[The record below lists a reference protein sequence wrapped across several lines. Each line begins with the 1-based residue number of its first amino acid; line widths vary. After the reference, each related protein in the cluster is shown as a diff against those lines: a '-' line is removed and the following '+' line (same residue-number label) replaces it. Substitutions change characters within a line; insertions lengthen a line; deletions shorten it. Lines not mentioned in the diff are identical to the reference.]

1 MILNLKKAV
10 GFILLS
16 ACSLLLTAQAAFAD
30 TAEYTYNAQNN
41 TVYKITDGGKSA
53 VNDAEMIFV
62 DAAGGEDSNNG
73 SYAMPLKSIAYA
85 VQRSAGIKKDTFII
99 LKPAKYTVD
108 KTINIYPEYAAD
120 KKLVIMS
127 YDGGATISGERILGG
142 EISLY
147 DEKNNIYVLRT
158 ESGLSFRQLYANGK
172 RAVRAKQ
179 KIPEDF
185 VLNDDGYETA
195 DVIFG
200 NLQNPAEI
208 EFVYEISWMNPR
220 CGVEGIS
227 SDGSKY
233 FVKMNKSVWEK
244 GNSFMRGKYPLN
256 CVNAPVS
263 MENAYEFIDEAGEW
277 YYNRTTGEL
286 FYKAFEGED
295 VYSDVFAVSQTE
307 TLMSINGS
315 ANLPCANVE
324 IHNIAF
330 ENTKWEYV
338 TESGGFLDTQAS
350 CIYMNGAWYKYL
362 PAALNIESG
371 KAVTVN
377 NCSFSR
383 LGANAIRIIGASKDI
398 TISNNKISD
407 ASGSGIVAG
416 NVRAYG
422 DYFILPHSDKYSTK
436 NIAIRNNEIYGIG
449 AEYGGSVAI
458 QTGYVDTLSVSNNTI
473 HDVPYT
479 AIHVGWGW
487 QANETSAIKNTVV
500 SSNYIYNFMMNY
512 NDGAAIYTLGSTGAS
527 KDNMNVIT
535 GNYIKSG
542 TDTLGN
548 YKNGIYLDQ
557 GSNFW
562 EVYGNVVEAEA
573 AYENYYWLLVNTWK
587 YNYIHSNFTNFASY
601 NLPYRSYPTFEVAF
615 NQATVTDGVWGEEAK
630 EIMNNAGIS
639 K

>member
-1 MILNLKKAV
+1 MSLNLKKAA
-10 GFILLS
+10 GIILLS
-16 ACSLLLTAQAAFAD
+16 VCSLLSTSGSAFAD
-30 TAEYTYNAQNN
+30 TSEYTYNVSKNA
-41 TVYKITDGGKSA
+41 VYEIINGEETA
-53 VNDAEMIFV
+53 VGDYEMIFV
-62 DAAGGEDSNNG
+62 DQALGDDTNDG

-85 VQRSAGIKKDTFII
+85 AERSAGIKKDTFII
-99 LKPAKYTVD
+99 LKPGKYLVD
-108 KTINIYPEYAAD
+108 KAIDIYPEYARD

-127 YDGGATISGERILGG
+127 YDSGATISGERILCGDL
-142 EISLY
+142 SLY
-147 DEKNNIYVLRT
+147 DGENNIYVMNT
-158 ESGLSFRQLYANGK
+158 EPGLSFRQLYVNGK
-172 RAVRAKQ
+172 RAVRAKE

-185 VLNDDGYETA
+185 VLNDDGYETSA
-195 DVIFG
+195 AIFAKFSK
-200 NLQNPAEI
+200 PAEL

-220 CGVEGIS
+220 CGVESITAEGN
-227 SDGSKY
+227 KY
-233 FVKMNKSVWEK
+233 SIKMNADVWEK

-256 CVNAPVS
+256 CVTAPVY
-263 MENAYEFIDEAGEW
+263 MENAYEFIDEEGEW

-286 FYKAFEGED
+286 FYKACDGED
-295 VYSDVFAVSQTE
+295 VNSEVFAISLSE

-377 NCSFSR
+377 NCSFSK

-398 TISNNKISD
+398 TISNNVISD
-407 ASGSGIVAG
+407 VSGNGIVAG
-416 NVRAYG
+416 NVRAYR
-422 DYFILPHSDKYSTK
+422 DYFILPYSEKYSTK
-436 NIAIRNNEIYGIG
+436 NIVIKNNEIYNIG

-458 QTGYVDTLSVSNNTI
+458 QTGYADTLDISNNEI

-487 QANETSAIKNTVV
+487 QANETSAIKNTVI
-500 SSNYIYNFMMNY
+500 SANYIYNFMMNY

-527 KDNMNVIT
+527 RDNMNVIT

-562 EVYGNVVEAEA
+562 EVYGNVVEADS
-573 AYENYYWLLVNTWK
+573 AYEKYYWLLVNTWK
-587 YNYIHSNFTNFASY
+587 YNYIHNNFANFASY
-601 NLPYRSYPTFEVAF
+601 NLPYRNYPTFEVDF
-615 NQATVTDGVWGEEAK
+615 NQATVTDGDWKEEAK
-630 EIMNNAGIS
+630 QIMSNAGIGE
-639 K
+639 